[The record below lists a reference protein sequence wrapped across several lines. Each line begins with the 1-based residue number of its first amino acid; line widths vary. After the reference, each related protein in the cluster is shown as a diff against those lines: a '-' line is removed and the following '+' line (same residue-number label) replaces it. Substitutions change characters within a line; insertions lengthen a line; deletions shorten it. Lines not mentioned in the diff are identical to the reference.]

1 MDNKKRKYSGYGASL
16 EMVSSFPAIKKEG
29 DGYSKSEE
37 WAACSI
43 VYNPSLFFDHS
54 RMDAWCAAYIG
65 EGGFAVRFW
74 AMDPMD
80 CVLSLQAWVR
90 EQLEGPSENEE
101 IVEDIETN

>member
-1 MDNKKRKYSGYGASL
+1 MDNKKRKYSGYGSSL
-16 EMVSSFPAIKKEG
+16 EMVSSFPAIKKEDG
-29 DGYSKSEE
+29 GYSKAEE
-37 WAACSI
+37 WAACSV

-54 RMDAWCAAYIG
+54 RMDAWCAAYIS

-74 AMDPMD
+74 AIDPMD

-101 IVEDIETN
+101 IQENQETN